1 MGLNILR
8 DKAYKNA
15 VAHGWHD
22 EGYSTDHWLCLIIS
36 ELMEAVQ
43 ADRNGRYAKIECYKK
58 RISNSIICN
67 SLDKNIAKE
76 KGLMIAYDEMIKDT
90 VEDELADACIR
101 LFDLA
106 GLIECD
112 LDIVP
117 IVQLC
122 NDNYSDM
129 SFTESVYNIIK
140 YYITDNFFYGCVL
153 DILNEIFAFCRER
166 KIDISW
172 HIQEKMEYNELRPY
186 KHGNKKY

>member
-1 MGLNILR
+1 MRLNELK

-15 VAHGWHD
+15 IAHGWHD
-22 EGYSTDHWLCLIIS
+22 EEYSIEHWLCLVIS
-36 ELMEAVQ
+36 ELMEAVE
-43 ADRNGRYAKIECYKK
+43 ADRIDKYASIDNYNKYK
-58 RISNSIICN
+58 N
-67 SLDKNIAKE
+67 SLIYETDINRAFI
-76 KGLMIAYDEMIKDT
+76 ISYDEYIKGS
-90 VEDELADACIR
+90 VEEELADACIR

-106 GLIECD
+106 GLQECD
-112 LDIVP
+112 LEIVP

-122 NDNYSDM
+122 HDKYSDK

-140 YYITDNFFYGCVL
+140 YYITDNFFEGCVL

-172 HIQEKMEYNELRPY
+172 HIQEKMKYNELRPY